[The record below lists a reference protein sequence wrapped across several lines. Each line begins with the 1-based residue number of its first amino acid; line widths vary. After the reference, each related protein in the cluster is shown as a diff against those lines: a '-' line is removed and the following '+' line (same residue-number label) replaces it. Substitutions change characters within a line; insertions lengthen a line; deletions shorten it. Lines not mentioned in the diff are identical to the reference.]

1 MKSQDIGLLLKLECL
16 HKREK
21 GILSSFDGNS
31 WIDWEDAVNDEDVAQ
46 YEVFHLSTNAED
58 YIISEYSM
66 RSLASSTGISKTQV
80 NLALKRCLD
89 VGLVKHDRQTGLP
102 RVHTKV
108 LLEFIIYGLR
118 YVFPAKLGAITRGI
132 TTSLGA
138 PVLEGKL
145 MSTGD
150 LLPVWPDAFGNMKG
164 QTVEPLFKSV
174 TYAVRRDAELY
185 ALLALVDAIRIGQP
199 RERNLATD
207 LLAERL
213 AVSR

>member
-21 GILSSFDGNS
+21 GILPSFDSNS
-31 WIDWEDAVNDEDVAQ
+31 WVDWEDAVFDEGIDQ
-46 YEVFHLSTNAED
+46 YDFFHPSTNAED
-58 YIISEYSM
+58 YIINEYST

-89 VGLVKHDRQTGLP
+89 VGLAKRARQSNLP

-108 LLEFIIYGLR
+108 LFEFIVYGLR

-132 TTSLGA
+132 ATSLGA
-138 PVLEGKL
+138 PVLEGRL

-150 LLPVWPDAFGNMKG
+150 LLPVWPDAFGHMKG
-164 QTVEPLFKSV
+164 QTIEPLFKSV

-213 AVSR
+213 GVSR

>member
-21 GILSSFDGNS
+21 GVLPSIDSN
-31 WIDWEDAVNDEDVAQ
+31 WIDWEEEIIGGGEEQYGFYHQSMDAD
-46 YEVFHLSTNAED
+46 D
-58 YIISEYSM
+58 YIINQYST
-66 RSLASSTGISKTQV
+66 RSLALSTGISKSQV
-80 NLALKRCLD
+80 NLALRRCFD
-89 VGLVKHDRQTGLP
+89 VGLAKRDRHSDLP
-102 RVHTKV
+102 RVHTKA
-108 LLEFIIYGLR
+108 LLEFIVYGLK
-118 YVFPAKLGAITRGI
+118 YVFPAKLGAVTRGI
-132 TTSLGA
+132 TTSLAA

-145 MSTGD
+145 ISTGD
-150 LLPVWPDAFGNMKG
+150 LLPVWPDALGNMKG

-207 LLAERL
+207 LLAKRL
-213 AVSR
+213 GVSR